1 MKQIC
6 IIGIGII
13 LALVACNRP
22 GPGTGKLF
30 EKRATGLPYEV
41 VVVMENGLWKGH
53 VGDAVYAQ
61 LTAPIPALP
70 QSEPKM
76 KVMHVTSD
84 DFNGLMKYVRNVLL
98 VDVNPKRYTRVSLQ
112 SKQDEWASGQLV
124 QVLTAPDTTELLAS
138 LAAQQID
145 LTVRFDQAEQERRK
159 VYLQQTHNSWVKEQ
173 VHTQF
178 GATLLAPEEMT
189 SSKTGSHFLWVSDN
203 ANRGRSDL
211 LVYSFPWQADEPWT
225 EAAWIARRDSVLQRN
240 LPGSFEGSYMTT
252 ETRMPPL
259 FTATAATDGLGG
271 TLRGLWRMQGD
282 MMGGPFVSRA
292 LYDAEQQRMI
302 VVEGFVYAPESNKAP
317 LIHKLEASLTTFR
330 LDK

>member
-1 MKQIC
+1 
-6 IIGIGII
+6 
-13 LALVACNRP
+13 
-22 GPGTGKLF
+22 
-30 EKRATGLPYEV
+30 
-41 VVVMENGLWKGH
+41 
-53 VGDAVYAQ
+53 
-61 LTAPIPALP
+61 
-70 QSEPKM
+70 
-76 KVMHVTSD
+76 
-84 DFNGLMKYVRNVLL
+84 
-98 VDVNPKRYTRVSLQ
+98 
-112 SKQDEWASGQLV
+112 
-124 QVLTAPDTTELLAS
+124 
-138 LAAQQID
+138 
-145 LTVRFDQAEQERRK
+145 
-159 VYLQQTHNSWVKEQ
+159 
-173 VHTQF
+173 
-178 GATLLAPEEMT
+178 MT
-189 SSKTGSHFLWVSDN
+189 SFKTGSHFLWVSDN